1 MEENIVI
8 DMPENANKI
17 ITTLE
22 KAGYEAYIVGGCVRD
37 SILGKKPEDWDITT
51 SATPDKVKALFRRTI
66 DTGIKHGTVTVMFG
80 KEGYEVTT
88 YRVDGEYSDHRR
100 PDKVEFTASLKE
112 DLMRRDFTINAMAYS
127 HKDGIIDLFGGM
139 SDLENKIIRAVGNPA
154 ERFDEDAL
162 RILRAI
168 RFSGQLDFA
177 IERDTRQAMIIR
189 APYLSEIS
197 AERIRVELD
206 KLLVSAHPEK
216 LIDAYVMGITAY
228 ILPEFDKMMEQPQN
242 NPYHKYNVGVH
253 TIEAVKAI
261 EPTSVCR
268 WAALL
273 HDVGK
278 PACHTV
284 DADGVDHFKGHDK
297 EGEKIARKVLKRL
310 RFDNARTDMICRIV
324 GWHDYAMR
332 CCPKKSKF
340 RKALNEMG
348 PDFFPMVLKIRRADI
363 AAQSDYKRD
372 MKLENAAKME
382 SMYNEIIKDGDC
394 LSIKDL
400 AITGSDLIKLGMK
413 PGKEIGELLNELLTR
428 VLESP
433 SLNNK
438 TTLTDI
444 ARTRINKLD
453 EQN

>member
-1 MEENIVI
+1 MENIII

-17 ITTLE
+17 IKTLE
-22 KAGYEAYIVGGCVRD
+22 EAGYEAYIVGGCVRD
-37 SILGKKPEDWDITT
+37 SILGKTPEDWDITT
-51 SATPDKVKALFRRTI
+51 SAKPEEVKALFRRTV
-66 DTGIKHGTVTVMFG
+66 DTGIKHGTVTVMFE

-88 YRVDGEYSDHRR
+88 YRIDGEYSDHRR
-100 PDKVEFTASLKE
+100 PDKVEFTVNLKE

-127 HKDGIIDLFGGM
+127 HKDGIIDLFDGM
-139 SDLENKIIRAVGNPA
+139 RDLENKVIRAVGSPA

-168 RFSGQLDFA
+168 RFAGQLDFS
-177 IERDTRQAMIIR
+177 IERDTKQAMIIK
-189 APYLSEIS
+189 AETLSEIS

-206 KLLVSAHPEK
+206 KLLTSDHPEK

-253 TIEAVKAI
+253 TMEAVKAI

-284 DADGVDHFKGHDK
+284 GEDGTDHFYGHDK
-297 EGEKIARKVLKRL
+297 VGEKIAREVLKRL
-310 RFDNARTDMICRIV
+310 RFDNASTDTICRMV
-324 GWHDYAMR
+324 GWHDYAMGE
-332 CCPKKSKF
+332 CPKKSKF
-340 RKALNEMG
+340 RKALSEMG
-348 PDFFPMVLKIRRADI
+348 SDFFPLILKIRRADI
-363 AAQSDYKRD
+363 AAQSDYMREE
-372 MKLENAAKME
+372 KLENAAKME
-382 SMYNEIIKDGDC
+382 AMYEEIIEAGDC

-400 AITGSDLIKLGMK
+400 AINGKDLMELGMK
-413 PGKEIGELLNELLTR
+413 PGKEMGDLLQDILNMVLGTPDLNDREKLL
-428 VLESP
+428 
-433 SLNNK
+433 SLASK
-438 TTLTDI
+438 KI
-444 ARTRINKLD
+444 KKI
-453 EQN
+453 Q